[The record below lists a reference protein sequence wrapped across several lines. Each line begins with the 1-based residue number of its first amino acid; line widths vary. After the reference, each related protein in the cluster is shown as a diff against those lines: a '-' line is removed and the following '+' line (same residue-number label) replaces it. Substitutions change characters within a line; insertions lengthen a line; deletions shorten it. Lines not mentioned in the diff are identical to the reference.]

1 MGKNNFVSIT
11 LSNLHSSVTTLYSML
26 AIQFINNNN
35 NDNKIIIMIKLNKY
49 LLDFIFPYL

>member
-35 NDNKIIIMIKLNKY
+35 NDNKINNNNKIKQIFTRFY
-49 LLDFIFPYL
+49 LQ